1 MGGYIFLLILS
12 FILMIG
18 GYAWYA
24 YTQHC
29 KNQNARDLHR
39 MIKNGEL
46 PTYNDSQAGNS
57 SVSDLE
63 RLSKLYLQGTIT
75 KEEYEA
81 AKKKL
86 LGI

>member
-1 MGGYIFLLILS
+1 MVLICALILIGS
-12 FILMIG
+12 IVMIVWG
-18 GYAWYA
+18 A

-29 KNQNARDLHR
+29 KNQNARDMHR

-46 PTYNDSQAGNS
+46 PTYSDSQTSNS
-57 SVSDLE
+57 SVSELE